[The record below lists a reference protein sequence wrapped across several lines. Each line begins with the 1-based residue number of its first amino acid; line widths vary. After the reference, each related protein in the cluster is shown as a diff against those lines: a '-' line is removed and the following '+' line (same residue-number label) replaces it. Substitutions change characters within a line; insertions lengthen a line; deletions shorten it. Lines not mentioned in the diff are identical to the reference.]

1 MKIAGAVAWVTGAS
15 SGIGQALVR
24 ELAYR
29 GARVAATARRAEALH
44 ALAESTPGE
53 VVEVPA
59 DVTDREAIAKA
70 AVQVGEVLGPIDLA
84 VLNAGVWQQ
93 VDVDVFDS
101 EVFRRHMETN
111 LMGMVHGIEAVLPG
125 MRKRRSGTIAGI
137 ASVAGYRGFPHSE
150 AYGATKAA
158 QINLLEALRIDLQS
172 LGINVVTVCPGFVR
186 TEATAVNAFPMP
198 FMIDAPTRPAAS
210 ATAWPGTRPNR
221 IPTGHDA
228 VHEGAPTRPVR
239 PYTWAFGRD
248 EASTPRAD
256 RGWRYPRDRISDL
269 GIGNPTA
276 PQNVNPG
283 DASSGARKR
292 LANPRRATVIS
303 FAFVPS
309 VAQVAA
315 PDSTSTLSVT
325 PLRFRHDSQSTGFGE
340 IQVNQA
346 VQTTMGAAGF
356 EPATNGL

>member
-93 VDVDVFDS
+93 VDVDAFDS

-125 MRKRRSGTIAGI
+125 MRKRRSGTIAGM

-198 FMIDAPTRPAAS
+198 FMIDAPDAARRICHGLARNKAEIVFPPAMMLSMKAL
-210 ATAWPGTRPNR
+210 RL
-221 IPTGHDA
+221 
-228 VHEGAPTRPVR
+228 VPVR
-239 PYTWAFGRD
+239 PYTWAFSLRR
-248 EASTPRAD
+248 SQHTPR
-256 RGWRYPRDRISDL
+256 R
-269 GIGNPTA
+269 
-276 PQNVNPG
+276 
-283 DASSGARKR
+283 
-292 LANPRRATVIS
+292 
-303 FAFVPS
+303 
-309 VAQVAA
+309 
-315 PDSTSTLSVT
+315 
-325 PLRFRHDSQSTGFGE
+325 
-340 IQVNQA
+340 
-346 VQTTMGAAGF
+346 
-356 EPATNGL
+356 

>member
-93 VDVDVFDS
+93 VDVDAFNS
-101 EVFRRHMETN
+101 KVFRRHMETN

-125 MRKRRSGTIAGI
+125 MRKRRSGTIAGM
-137 ASVAGYRGFPHSE
+137 ASVVAGYRGFPHSE

-186 TEATAVNAFPMP
+186 TEATAVNAFPHAVH
-198 FMIDAPTRPAAS
+198 DRRPRRRPPHLPR
-210 ATAWPGTRPNR
+210 PGPEQGRDR
-221 IPTGHDA
+221 VPTGHDA
-228 VHEGAPTRPVR
+228 VHEGAPTRTSSPLHVGPSR
-239 PYTWAFGRD
+239 CD

-256 RGWRYPRDRISDL
+256 RGWRYPRDRIGRRP

-315 PDSTSTLSVT
+315 PDSTC
-325 PLRFRHDSQSTGFGE
+325 
-340 IQVNQA
+340 
-346 VQTTMGAAGF
+346 
-356 EPATNGL
+356 